1 MADSILVADNLSLT
15 LGGRRVVD
23 RFSAQLHSGQWIAIV
38 GPNGAGKSS
47 LLSLLAGLRKP
58 VDGRVLLGGEPM
70 SSMPASKRA
79 KMLTWL
85 AQQGTSEGEISARDV
100 VRLGRLPH
108 HGLFSAPGQTDEDAV
123 NEAMQE
129 TQSLAFAERPLS
141 QLSGGEQQRVLLA
154 RALAGH
160 APVLLLDEPTT
171 HLDVPHQRTVIR
183 SIMRRTQTG
192 VAVAAALHD
201 LTLALMADRVWLM
214 DKGRLVIDAVPS
226 DPALHAALGE
236 VFEQAMKIETLYSHA
251 TDETNE
257 NADRNPQYIVRPLI

>member
-1 MADSILVADNLSLT
+1 MTEAILTADTLCMT

-47 LLSLLAGLRKP
+47 LLSLLAGLKKP
-58 VDGRVLLGGEPM
+58 ADGRVMLAGEALDAMAPG
-70 SSMPASKRA
+70 KRA

-85 AQQGTSEGEISARDV
+85 AQQGTSEGEIAALDV

-108 HGLFSAPGQTDEDAV
+108 HGLFNAPGQVDEQAV
-123 NEAMQE
+123 LDAMQE
-129 TQSLAFAERPLS
+129 TQCLEFARRPFN

-154 RALAGH
+154 RALAGQ

-183 SIMRRTQTG
+183 SIMRRTESG
-192 VAVAAALHD
+192 VAVVAAMHD

-214 DKGRLVIDAVPS
+214 DKGRLLADAIPS
-226 DPALHAALGE
+226 DPDLHEALGQ
-236 VFEQAMKIETLYSHA
+236 VFEQAMKIEELYP
-251 TDETNE
+251 DES
-257 NADRNPQYIVRPLI
+257 DDGKPHFIVRPLI